1 MFDLPTQD
9 DGVNLRPL
17 VGAIIYIRVST
28 KEQTENL
35 SLPTQLRVCEE
46 YCRREGFEILERF
59 KEEGESA
66 KTTDRRELQRLLEYC
81 RSNKGKVHFLV
92 VFNLTRFARDKYDH
106 FALRSHL
113 KSLGISLRSATEPI
127 DDTSTGKLMEGVLA
141 AFAQFDND
149 VRSDRTRAGMKEA
162 LQRGRWTFLA
172 PLGYLNAPRA
182 VQGSLMPDPERAPIV
197 RRLFKQYATG
207 TYTKQQ
213 ILRKATQW
221 GLTNRRS
228 QPLTSQAIGMLL
240 RNRLYIGIIDVPE
253 FGVREQRGDFGPFI
267 SEEVFRKS
275 LTVGG
280 VGRTRRQ
287 IRISDT
293 SRISALAF
301 HQRTL
306 R

>member
-1 MFDLPTQD
+1 MFDLPIPT
-9 DGVNLRPL
+9 DGVKLRSM

-66 KTTDRRELQRLLEYC
+66 KTTDRRELQRMLEYC

-197 RRLFKQYATG
+197 RRLFKQYASG

-213 ILRKATQW
+213 ILRKATQGGW
-221 GLTNRRS
+221 PTAEASRS
-228 QPLTSQAIGMLL
+228 LHKRSVCCCEIACTS
-240 RNRLYIGIIDVPE
+240 E
-253 FGVREQRGDFGPFI
+253 
-267 SEEVFRKS
+267 SS
-275 LTVGG
+275 
-280 VGRTRRQ
+280 
-287 IRISDT
+287 T
-293 SRISALAF
+293 SRSLAFAISAATSI
-301 HQRTL
+301 R
-306 R
+306 